1 MQWFLALLAV
11 CPAPLPD
18 DELVACPTPSTDAGV
33 GFVAY
38 APPGYSSSN
47 TSLHPAVVFFP
58 GAGEEGNGTG
68 SLDGG
73 PLSLMLRHGPA
84 RLIATGNTVFADAG
98 ALVFAVQTPFQASPT
113 TVNAFLGWVMDNY
126 RVDPRR
132 VVLTGLSSGGG
143 AVWNYARDEGRGRL
157 SAAMPFAG
165 FTGGVMPVALPLRST
180 SIWAVHSWGDPTVPR
195 GWTFDW
201 MNALAADR
209 GSASPNLLLTYPHD
223 GGTALSSGVDSTALF
238 DATVNGGFTW
248 GTGLR
253 TDDVATLRVTVYPDN
268 THNSWT
274 RTYQRDEFWS
284 WAFAQRR
291 PKPPGLENA
300 VIVDNLERG
309 RVSRTGSFF
318 RQEGPAGFWGWDF
331 IEAFV
336 ALGGTTAVDFQ
347 VPTPPSTSGFFDVF
361 VSNVPIGNAVDVEV
375 SVTTSAGMKRTTLDG
390 RTASGFTNVA
400 RAALGAT
407 TTVRL
412 VPTTSGIFRADA
424 VAVLPVIDVTEPLPP
439 TQLVVAPA
447 LTDAGPFTLSWDAG
461 VDDLSNPVRHEVSA
475 RGPDG
480 GWSTPT
486 LVGSA
491 TAFSTTPPDE
501 GTWEFRVRALD
512 SSRNSSVWATSAPVR
527 LDLSPPTVPA
537 APMVSLSGNDATVS
551 WLPSTD
557 AVTSVELY
565 EVERDD
571 GSVLGFTVKASTAQ
585 TSLVEGSLPAGTWR
599 WRVRARDSVGRWSAF
614 SVPTAV
620 VVGSAGGGTA
630 GGSSAGGSAA
640 GGTAGGEMASGGSA
654 GGGTSGGGTAGG
666 GAVGGGTAGGSVAGG
681 TSGGGTAG
689 GLEGGG
695 QGGGSTGAGRFAVG
709 CSCDGTVGAPA
720 IGLFVMVM
728 LRRRQRRG

>member
-1 MQWFLALLAV
+1 MELLLAVLAV

-18 DELVACPTPSTDAGV
+18 DELVACATPSTDAGV
-33 GFVAY
+33 GFVVY

-47 TSLHPAVVFFP
+47 TSLHPVVVFFP

-113 TVNAFLGWVMDNY
+113 TANTFLGWVMDNY

-143 AVWNYARDEGRGRL
+143 TVWNYARDEGRGRL

-165 FTGGVMPVALPLRST
+165 FTADVMPVPLPLRST

-195 GWTFDW
+195 RWTFDW

-209 GSASPNLLLTYPHD
+209 GSPGANLLLTYPHD
-223 GGTALSSGVDSTALF
+223 GGTTMSSGVDSTALF
-238 DATVNGGFTW
+238 NAAVDGGFSW

-253 TDDVATLRVTVYPDN
+253 ANEPATLRVTVYPDN
-268 THNSWT
+268 AHNSWT
-274 RTYQRDEFWS
+274 RTYLRDDFWG
-284 WAFAQRR
+284 WVFAQQR

-309 RVSRTGSFF
+309 RVSAQGSFS
-318 RQEGPAGFWGWDF
+318 RREGPAGFWGWDF
-331 IEAFV
+331 IEAF
-336 ALGGTTAVDFQ
+336 ASLGAPEEVVFQ

-375 SVTTSAGMKRTTLDG
+375 SVTTPTGVQRATLDE
-390 RTASGFTNVA
+390 RTASGFTNVM
-400 RAALGAT
+400 RAPLGAT

-412 VPTTSGIFRADA
+412 APTTSGLFRADG
-424 VAVLPVIDVTEPLPP
+424 VAVLPVIDRTEPLPP
-439 TQLVVAPA
+439 TQLLVAPT

-486 LVGSA
+486 LVGLA
-491 TAFSTTPPDE
+491 TGFSTTPPDE
-501 GTWEFRVRALD
+501 GAWEFRVRALD
-512 SSRNSSVWATSAPVR
+512 SSDNRSTWSTSAPVR

-537 APMVSLSGNDATVS
+537 APTVSLNGNDATVS
-551 WLPSTD
+551 WPPSTD
-557 AVTSVELY
+557 VVTSVDVY
-565 EVERDD
+565 EVERGD
-571 GSVLGFTVKASTAQ
+571 GLLP
-585 TSLVEGSLPAGTWR
+585 TSLVMTSQTSFLESSLSDGTWR

-614 SVPTAV
+614 SAPTTV

-630 GGSSAGGSAA
+630 GG
-640 GGTAGGEMASGGSA
+640 GTA
-654 GGGTSGGGTAGG
+654 GGGTSGGGTSGGGTSGG
-666 GAVGGGTAGGSVAGG
+666 GAAGGGGTAGGGGGG
-681 TSGGGTAG
+681 TAGGGTAG

-695 QGGGSTGAGRFAVG
+695 PGGGSTGPERFAVG
-709 CSCDGTVGAPA
+709 CSCDVTVDAPA
-720 IGLFVMVM
+720 LGLLVMVM